1 MTESELAEALID
13 AAIAAGGNSLTI
25 QLVQT
30 ALLTGET
37 FRAILGALEVLED
50 QNTDVEPQLWR
61 EVNRYA
67 EGLAGR
73 RVFANLSTDT

>member
-1 MTESELAEALID
+1 MTENELAQALID
-13 AAIAAGGNSLTI
+13 AAIAAGGNSLMI

-30 ALLTGET
+30 AVLTGET
-37 FRAILGALEVLED
+37 FRAILGALEILED

-67 EGLAGR
+67 EAMTER
-73 RVFANLSTDT
+73 RLFAIVSSDT